1 MTPAVNGARR
11 RGAGE
16 DGFTLVELLVVV
28 LIIGLLAALAI
39 SSFLSQRSKAQDADA
54 KQTLRTASH
63 AIQIFHMDHDTYDA
77 SVSDLTAIEP
87 SLAAA
92 RNLVVNGTARTY
104 DLSVD
109 SASGL
114 NAFSLARHAD
124 GGVVRSCRNL
134 GQSGCHEAPDATGSL
149 W

>member
-16 DGFTLVELLVVV
+16 DGFTLVELLVVAF
-28 LIIGLLAALAI
+28 IIGLLAALGI
-39 SSFLSQRSKAQDADA
+39 SSFLGQRSKAQDADA
-54 KQTLRTASH
+54 KQTLRTAAH
-63 AIQIFHMDHDTYDA
+63 AIQIFHMDHDTFDA
-77 SVSDLTAIEP
+77 RVSDLTAIEP
-87 SLAAA
+87 SLGAA
-92 RNLVVNGTARTY
+92 RNLVVNGTAGTF

-114 NAFSLARHAD
+114 NAFSLARRAD
-124 GGVVRSCRNL
+124 GSVVRSCLNP
-134 GQSGCHEAPDATGSL
+134 GQGGCHEAPDATGSL

>member
-1 MTPAVNGARR
+1 MTPAVNEPRR

-28 LIIGLLAALAI
+28 FIIGLLAALGL
-39 SSFLSQRSKAQDADA
+39 SSFLGQRGKAQDADA
-54 KQTLRTASH
+54 KQTMRTAAH
-63 AIQIFHMDHDTYDA
+63 AIQIFHMDHDTFDA
-77 SVSDLTAIEP
+77 RVSDLTAIEP
-87 SLAAA
+87 SLAKA

-104 DLSVD
+104 ELSVD

-114 NAFSLARHAD
+114 NAFSLERHAD
-124 GGVVRSCRNL
+124 GTIVRSCTHP
-134 GQSGCHEAPDATGSL
+134 GQAGCHEAPDDTGSL

>member
-1 MTPAVNGARR
+1 
-11 RGAGE
+11 
-16 DGFTLVELLVVV
+16 VELLVVV
-28 LIIGLLAALAI
+28 LIIGMLAALGL

-54 KQTLRTASH
+54 KQTIRTASH
-63 AIQIFHMDHDTYDA
+63 AVQMFHMDHDTFDA
-77 SVSDLTAIEP
+77 SLSELTAIEP

-104 DLSVD
+104 DVSVD

-124 GGVVRSCRNL
+124 GSVLRSCRNP
-134 GQSGCHEAPDATGSL
+134 GQGGCHEAPDATGSL